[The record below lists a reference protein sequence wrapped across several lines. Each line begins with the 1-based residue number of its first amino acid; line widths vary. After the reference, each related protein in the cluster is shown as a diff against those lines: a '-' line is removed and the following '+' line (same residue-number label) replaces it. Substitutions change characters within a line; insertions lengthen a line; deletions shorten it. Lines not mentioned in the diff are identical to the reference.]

1 MNLSSTFNMEQT
13 KLSNQAGILIQ
24 DKDYSKEELS
34 VFFNEIIEYVMNG
47 SLKNIDISKSLE
59 KYNDIIN
66 ILDNYSKWKEV

>member
-1 MNLSSTFNMEQT
+1 MEQT

-47 SLKNIDISKSLE
+47 SLKNNDISKSLE